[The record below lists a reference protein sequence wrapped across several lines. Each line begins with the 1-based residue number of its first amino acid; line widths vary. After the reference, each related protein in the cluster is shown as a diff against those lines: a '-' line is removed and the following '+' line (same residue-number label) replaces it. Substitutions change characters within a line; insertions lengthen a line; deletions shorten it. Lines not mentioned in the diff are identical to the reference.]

1 MSAHPAKDS
10 TVADIERGNGEHGS
24 MKSREV

>member
-1 MSAHPAKDS
+1 MTAHLAEDS
-10 TVADIERGNGEHGS
+10 TVADIERGNSERGS